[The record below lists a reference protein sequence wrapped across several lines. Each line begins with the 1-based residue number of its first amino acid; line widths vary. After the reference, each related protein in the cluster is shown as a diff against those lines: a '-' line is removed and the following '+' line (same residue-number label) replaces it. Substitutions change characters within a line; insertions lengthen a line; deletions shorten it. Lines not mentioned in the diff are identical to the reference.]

1 MSKIQLK
8 ARIKSFSDTQGLWY
22 LEIRMLRKNDK
33 YVLKEEQERLGLNR
47 KKKNE
52 GNSEDND
59 KGKLRKIAGSWNLQR
74 D

>member
-1 MSKIQLK
+1 M
-8 ARIKSFSDTQGLWY
+8 QGLWQ

-47 KKKNE
+47 LKKK

-59 KGKLRKIAGSWNLQR
+59 KGKLRKIAGSWNLQI